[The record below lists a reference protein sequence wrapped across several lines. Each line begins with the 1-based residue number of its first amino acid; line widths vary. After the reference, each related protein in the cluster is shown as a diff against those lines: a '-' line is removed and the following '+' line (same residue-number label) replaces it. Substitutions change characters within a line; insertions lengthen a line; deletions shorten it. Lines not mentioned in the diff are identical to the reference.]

1 MFPKVGLMGMFLNGM
16 EKRMSRKGE
25 EQGRK
30 GVKELSHR
38 LQDIFLLNMDLVHS
52 DPGKET
58 MQLLKK
64 IPFWALIKRFPKSNV
79 TYAVPFR
86 TMSMTVLQAF
96 GDSLSDGDTKFP
108 AALLM
113 IISGRPH
120 LFSQKSM
127 AAATCDGS
135 RTSAATGKT

>member
-1 MFPKVGLMGMFLNGM
+1 MAW

-25 EQGRK
+25 GQGRK
-30 GVKELSHR
+30 GVKELSYC
-38 LQDIFLLNMDLVHS
+38 LQDIFLLNIDLVHS

-96 GDSLSDGDTKFP
+96 GDSLSVGDTKFP

-127 AAATCDGS
+127 AVATCDGS

>member
-1 MFPKVGLMGMFLNGM
+1 MAW
-16 EKRMSRKGE
+16 ETSMSRKGE
-25 EQGRK
+25 GQGRK
-30 GVKELSHR
+30 GVEELSYC
-38 LQDIFLLNMDLVHS
+38 LQDIFLLNIDLVHS

-64 IPFWALIKRFPKSNV
+64 IPFWALIKRFPRSNV

-96 GDSLSDGDTKFP
+96 GDSLSVGDTKFP

-135 RTSAATGKT
+135 RTSAAIGKT